1 MTIDNSTNQRPQ
13 TADIIAMAGK
23 GGTGK
28 TTITALLIK
37 YMVKNSL
44 TPILAVDA
52 DANANLNELLGLK
65 LEKSLGEIRD
75 RMKTD
80 TPPGMTKSDFM
91 EMEMNQAIIEANGFD
106 LIVMGQP
113 EGPGCYCM
121 ANSILAQVM
130 ERLARGYR
138 YLIVDNEAGMEHLSR
153 LNLRQIH
160 TLFVVSDPSSRGV
173 LTAKRIADLTK
184 NLGVKVGQKV
194 LIVNRTPTSMPAEL
208 EKQIKNAV
216 QDTDLILGGYIP
228 FSQELFEYETRQ
240 ISLLG
245 LSDKAEAVM
254 AADGIFER
262 FINRK

>member
-1 MTIDNSTNQRPQ
+1 MTITDNRTIQRPR
-13 TADIIAMAGK
+13 TAGIIAMAGK

-28 TTITALLIK
+28 TTITALLIR
-37 YMVKNSL
+37 YMVQKGL

-65 LEKSLGEIRD
+65 LDKSLGEIRD

-80 TPPGMTKSDFM
+80 TPAGMTKSDFM

-130 ERLARGYR
+130 DRLARGYR
-138 YLIVDNEAGMEHLSR
+138 YLLVDNEAGMEHLSR

-184 NLGVKVGQKV
+184 SLGVEVGQKA
-194 LIVNRTPTSMPAEL
+194 LIVNRTPASMPVEL
-208 EKQIKNAV
+208 ETQIKKAV
-216 QDTDLILGGYIP
+216 EDTDLVLGGYVP
-228 FSQELFEYETRQ
+228 FSQDLFEYETRQ
-240 ISLLG
+240 MPLLG
-245 LSDKAEAVM
+245 LSDETEAVM
-254 AADGIFER
+254 AADKIFEK
-262 FINRK
+262 FIN